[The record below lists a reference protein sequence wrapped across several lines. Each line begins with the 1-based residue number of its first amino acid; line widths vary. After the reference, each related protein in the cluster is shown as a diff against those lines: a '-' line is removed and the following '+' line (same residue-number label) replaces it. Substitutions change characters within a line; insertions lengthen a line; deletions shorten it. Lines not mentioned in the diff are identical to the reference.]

1 MEDDEL
7 HLERREDGERTS
19 RRGLLL
25 GGATLAVLAGL
36 GAAFIILL
44 LDDGPEKP
52 PPPPASKGGLIVEAG
67 MPDED
72 KLDPARP
79 LRCFVDGQFVGELTL
94 AQCAER
100 NGVATG
106 GLDVGLDATGAL
118 AAANVAGTVLTP
130 LPPPQAAQAP
140 PATPAPTATPAAVTS
155 TCWRYDGGWREVG
168 EMPRSACVQTLFAG
182 QCAGRGQALYGR
194 WGEQSLRLVTGRVE
208 ISGDNSR
215 FRTLTPQGPGCSVPA
230 VD

>member
-1 MEDDEL
+1 MEDDRL
-7 HLERREDGERTS
+7 RLRRDEGQEPGN

-25 GGATLAVLAGL
+25 AGGALALLGGL
-36 GAAFIILL
+36 GVAFAVLL
-44 LDDGPEKP
+44 LDDGPDKA
-52 PPPPASKGGLIVEAG
+52 PPPPASRGGLVVEARTL
-67 MPDED
+67 DED

-79 LRCFVDGQFVGELTL
+79 LRCFVDAQFVGEITL

-106 GLDVGLDATGAL
+106 ALDVGLDETGAL
-118 AAANVAGTVLTP
+118 AAAAVAGTVLTP
-130 LPPPQAAQAP
+130 LPPPAAAP
-140 PATPAPTATPAAVTS
+140 DPVKPAPTVTPAAANDV
-155 TCWRYDGGWREVG
+155 CWRYDGGWSELG
-168 EMPRSACVQTLFAG
+168 EMPRGACVQTLFAG

-208 ISGDNSR
+208 ISGDNRR
-215 FRTLTPQGPGCSVPA
+215 FRTLAEQGPACSLPT

>member
-7 HLERREDGERTS
+7 RLQRDQGREPAN

-25 GGATLAVLAGL
+25 GGAALALLGGL
-36 GAAFIILL
+36 GVAFAILL
-44 LDDGPEKP
+44 LDDGPDKR
-52 PPPPASKGGLIVEAG
+52 PPPPASRGGLIVEAG
-67 MPDED
+67 LPDED

-79 LRCFVDGQFVGELTL
+79 LRCFVDAQFVGELTL

-106 GLDVGLDATGAL
+106 SLDVGLDQSGAL

-130 LPPPQAAQAP
+130 LPPPSSSAAP
-140 PATPAPTATPAAVTS
+140 VNPAPAATPAAASDV
-155 TCWRYDGGWREVG
+155 CWRYEGGWRELG
-168 EMPRSACVQTLFAG
+168 EMPRGACVQTLFAG

-208 ISGDNSR
+208 ISGDNRR
-215 FRTLTPQGPGCSVPA
+215 FRTLVEQGPACSVPA